1 MITIQDCIGLSSLS
15 EAEVDAIAEH
25 EHLPEIVAAELGY
38 CLTGT
43 LQGQHRILWMIE
55 DDIGMAR
62 RHGQLVHVR
71 ELETVRASYLE
82 THPTI
87 H

>member
-1 MITIQDCIGLSSLS
+1 MITIKDCIGLSSLS

-25 EHLPEIVAAELGY
+25 EHLPPIVAAELGY
-38 CLTGT
+38 CLTCSDR
-43 LQGQHRILWMIE
+43 GQHCILWMIE

-62 RHGQLVHVR
+62 RHGRWAHMS
-71 ELETVRASYLE
+71 ELETVRAAYLG